1 MLFEIAYI
9 KNDVRG
15 CINNV
20 DKWVADTHVEKNIVT
35 MMDGTLLHY
44 DPLGVVLI
52 MGAWNY
58 PLMLSLGMLG
68 GAIAAGNCVIVKPS
82 EIAGATSNVIAKL
95 MPEYLD
101 KECFQVVEGGVEDT
115 IELLKVKFDYI
126 FFTGS
131 GTVGQKVRE
140 AANKHLTP
148 VTLELGGKCP
158 VWVDTSANM
167 DIAARR
173 ILWAK
178 CINLGQTCIAPDYI
192 LCTPEAEK
200 RLVAKMK
207 EILFEW
213 YGKKPQDSDNLCR

>member
-1 MLFEIAYI
+1 MVDRNLLRMMEENEDILHEALHKDLRKPKQESVTMEINYV

-20 DKWVADTHVEKNIVT
+20 HSWVADNYVEKNIVT
-35 MMDGTLLHY
+35 MMDGTLIHY

-82 EIAGATSNVIAKL
+82 EIAAATSNIIAKL
-95 MPEYLD
+95 LPEYLD
-101 KECFQVVEGGVEDT
+101 KECFQVVEGGVEET
-115 IELLKVKFDYI
+115 IELLKEKFDYI

-131 GTVGQKVRE
+131 TTVGQKVRE

-158 VWVDTSANM
+158 VYVDT
-167 DIAARR
+167 R
-173 ILWAK
+173 
-178 CINLGQTCIAPDYI
+178 
-192 LCTPEAEK
+192 
-200 RLVAKMK
+200 
-207 EILFEW
+207 
-213 YGKKPQDSDNLCR
+213 